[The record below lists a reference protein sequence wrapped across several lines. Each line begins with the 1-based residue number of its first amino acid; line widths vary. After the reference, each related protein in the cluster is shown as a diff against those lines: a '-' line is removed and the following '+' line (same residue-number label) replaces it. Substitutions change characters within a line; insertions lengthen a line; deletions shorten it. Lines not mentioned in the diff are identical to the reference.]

1 MAQTTLTMTR
11 GDTPQWALAV
21 VDADGA
27 PFDLTGYTLY
37 FTAKVALS
45 DADPGVFQLTSGA
58 GITVTNAAGGLATIQ
73 PRRADTSGLT
83 DDARLFYDV
92 QLSQAGAP
100 DQTFTV
106 DRGTLIITRDVTR
119 AP

>member
-1 MAQTTLTMTR
+1 MREPLTMYR

-21 VDADGA
+21 TDAAGA
-27 PFDLTGYTLY
+27 PFDLTGYDLY
-37 FTAKVALS
+37 FTAKRLIT
-45 DADPGVFQLTSGA
+45 DADPGVFQLAVGA

-73 PRRADTSGLT
+73 PRRADTSALT

-106 DRGTLIITRDVTR
+106 DRGELVITRDVTR
-119 AP
+119 QP